1 MSSSKAM
8 KDRLQ
13 HAEGWWNA
21 NRPRKIAMVD
31 NPFIPRNANQA
42 LIYQEK
48 PVHQKHYNNHN
59 IELVNAETPF
69 TSVNPTGM
77 ASNLPYLTMSNTNL
91 YVTLSIQSTHHHVP
105 DQLLKIDMEPRQ

>member
-1 MSSSKAM
+1 IPSFCLLPFYLAKQLLHEIKQFCIMSSSKAM

-59 IELVNAETPF
+59 IELVNA
-69 TSVNPTGM
+69 
-77 ASNLPYLTMSNTNL
+77 
-91 YVTLSIQSTHHHVP
+91 
-105 DQLLKIDMEPRQ
+105 